1 MKNKTTIL
9 TGAIAL
15 ASVACS
21 QAAILYSSRGDDT
34 TGFKRD
40 GMADGTGIGV
50 ANTQVFSMN
59 GRSVGDYFDASN
71 YPNHDFDTNADA
83 SVAGTQEV
91 WIAFLMRRDD
101 NDAWAGGILLRDGT
115 DVAGLAGWHSRTD
128 MISLYNGNEAG
139 AAPGGYFLVPDLDV
153 AVLARYY
160 ENGTDGV
167 FNRADLYIDSDLSD
181 GVSFGAALISGYDAS
196 PGANAVISNLRL
208 NADNGGEH
216 RYYDN
221 IVVSTTQQEAVNFVS
236 GVPEPSSAALL
247 GLGGLAL
254 ILRRR
259 K

>member
-1 MKNKTTIL
+1 MTNKTTIL

-40 GMADGTGIGV
+40 GMADGTGIAV
-50 ANTQVFSMN
+50 ANTQVFSIN
-59 GRSVGDYFDASN
+59 GTSQGDYFDASN
-71 YPNHDFDTNADA
+71 YPNHDFSTNADA
-83 SVAGTQEV
+83 SVAGSQEV
-91 WIAFLMRRDD
+91 WLGFLMRRDD
-101 NDAWAGGILLRDGT
+101 AKRWAGGILLRDGS
-115 DVAGLAGWHSRTD
+115 DVAGLAGWNGNKLT
-128 MISLYNGNEAG
+128 ISLYNGNEGG
-139 AAPGGYFLVPDLDV
+139 AASGGFSLAADVDV

-167 FNRADLYIDSDLSD
+167 FNRAELYIDSDLSD
-181 GVSFGAALISGYDAS
+181 GIDFGTALISDYDAS
-196 PGANAVISNLRL
+196 TGANAVISNLRL
-208 NADNGGEH
+208 NADGGGEH

-221 IVVSTTQQEAVNFVS
+221 IVVSTTKQEAVDFVS
-236 GVPEPSSAALL
+236 AVPEPSSAALL